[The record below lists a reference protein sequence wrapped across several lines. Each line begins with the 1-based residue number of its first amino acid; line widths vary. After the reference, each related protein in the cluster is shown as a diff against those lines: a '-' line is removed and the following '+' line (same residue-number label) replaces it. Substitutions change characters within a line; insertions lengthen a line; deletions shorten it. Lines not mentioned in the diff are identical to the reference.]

1 MLKSRTWIVI
11 AGLLGVIA
19 AVLVNNYLAALR
31 AANVEEVPMTTQ
43 VVAKGKI
50 PVGTKLT
57 AELIETIKVPEELAH
72 PSAATDPKEVIGQFT
87 VTDLWP
93 GEVILAGRIANEKT
107 SSELPF
113 KIPEGLRAVT
123 VAVGAVTGVGG
134 HLKPG
139 HYVDV
144 LSVWAPTDDSG
155 IEDMEVV
162 TLVQNALVLAV
173 GVDLQKKDTVQ
184 VVDNV
189 TLALSPAQAQEVFLA
204 ENVGKLKLIARPI
217 GEDGTP
223 SVPALDFAD
232 LQWLHP

>member
-1 MLKSRTWIVI
+1 MLKSRTWIII
-11 AGLLGVIA
+11 AGLLGIIA

-31 AANVEEVPMTTQ
+31 AANVQEIPMATQ
-43 VVAKGKI
+43 VVAKGSI

-57 AELIETIKVPEELAH
+57 AELIETIRVPKEYAH
-72 PSAATDPKEVIGQFT
+72 PSAATDPKQVIGQFT
-87 VTDLWP
+87 VTELWP
-93 GEVILAGRIANEKT
+93 GQVILAGHIANEKT

-144 LSVWAPTDDSG
+144 LSVWAPTDDSD
-155 IEDMEVV
+155 IQDMEVV
-162 TLVQNALVLAV
+162 TLIQNALVLAV
-173 GVDLQKKDTVQ
+173 GTDLQKKDAAQ

-189 TLALSPAQAQEVFLA
+189 TLALTPAQAQEIFLA
-204 ENVGKLKLIARPI
+204 ENVGKLKLVARPV
-217 GEDGTP
+217 GEGEIQ
-223 SVPALDFAD
+223 SLPALDFAD
-232 LQWLHP
+232 LRWLHP

>member
-1 MLKSRTWIVI
+1 MFKSRTWIII
-11 AGLLGVIA
+11 AVLLGIIA
-19 AVLVNNYLAALR
+19 AALVNNYLAALR
-31 AANVEEVPMTTQ
+31 AANVQEVPMVNQ
-43 VVAKGKI
+43 VVAKGSI
-50 PVGTKLT
+50 PAGTKLT
-57 AELIETIKVPEELAH
+57 AELIETIRVPEEYAH
-72 PSAATDPKEVIGQFT
+72 PSAATDPKAVIGQFT

-93 GEVILAGRIANEKT
+93 GEVILAGHIANEKT

-144 LSVWAPTDDSG
+144 LSVWAPTSDSE

-173 GVDLQKKDTVQ
+173 GTDLQKKDAVQ
-184 VVDNV
+184 LADNI
-189 TLALSPAQAQEVFLA
+189 TLALTPEQAQEVFLA
-204 ENVGKLKLIARPI
+204 ESVGKLKLVARPI
-217 GEDGTP
+217 GEGEVQ
-223 SVPALDFAD
+223 SLPALDFAE
-232 LQWLHP
+232 LQRLHP